1 MESGYLALGNAD
13 PTVRK
18 DTDND
23 DDRVVSFGN
32 QAGANQR
39 KSEVGS

>member
-18 DTDND
+18 DTDD